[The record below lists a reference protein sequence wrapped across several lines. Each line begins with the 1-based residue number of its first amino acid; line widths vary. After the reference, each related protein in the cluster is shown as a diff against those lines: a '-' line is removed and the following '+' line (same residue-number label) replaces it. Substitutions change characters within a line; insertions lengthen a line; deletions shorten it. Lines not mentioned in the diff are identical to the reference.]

1 MIMYEIQLDYNMTLL
16 CLLRKILKHDDLVL
30 QVSVI
35 KDNTMISLYTLK
47 SNDILVNGDYLL
59 KFSRQNVNPSE
70 YFVKVMI
77 QKIVL

>member
-1 MIMYEIQLDYNMTLL
+1 MYEIQLDYNMTLL